1 MINWKTFPHY
11 RQLDSM
17 DCGPTCL
24 RMVAEFF
31 GKSYS
36 LQYLREKSFIDRAG
50 VSLKGIS
57 EAAESIGLRTLAV
70 KVAISSK
77 DTSKILG
84 GQIQP
89 CLEEAPLPCIVHW
102 NQNHFVVAYKITKN
116 HVYIADPGD
125 EKIKLTHAEFKKSY
139 CSDGQEGVALLLET
153 TPEFYKEEGD
163 AEQRKGFGFILQYLS
178 PHRRL
183 LIQVMIGLLL
193 GTVFQLIFPFLTQS
207 LVDIGIDTQNLSFIY
222 IVLAAQLML
231 TLSQTV
237 VRFIQSWILLHIST
251 RINVHMVADFLIK
264 IMKLPLSFFDSKN
277 VGDIMQRI
285 GDHRR
290 IESFLTQSVLSS
302 LLAIINLIVFS
313 IVLAIYHQL
322 IFLIFATSA
331 VFYIAWILV
340 FMKKRK
346 EIDYKS
352 FQQMSDNQDA
362 LYEIIQG
369 MPEIKLQGSYFKR
382 RWTWTSIQA
391 KLFKVQMSSLAIGQY
406 QDAGAQLINQ
416 IKDILITI
424 IAAKAVLDG
433 QLTLGMMLAIQY
445 IIGQLNSPLQQ
456 LVTFIR
462 AAQDASISMERI
474 SEVHL
479 IKNEENEDGQKL
491 NIIPSGNI
499 AIENVSFRY
508 TPILDDVL
516 SDVSFIIERGKTT
529 AIVGTSGSGKTTLI
543 KLLLGFYEP
552 TKGKINIGKTPLHF
566 INQNSWRQSC
576 GAVMQDGYLFS
587 DTIASNISESDDSP
601 NHEKVANALAAA
613 NLTEFIE
620 SLPLSTNTKI
630 GSKGNGVSQGQK
642 QRLLIARSIY
652 KNPDIIF
659 FDEAT
664 NSLDANNEKI
674 IMENLKQFLTGKTAV
689 VVAHRL
695 STVKNA
701 DKIIVLE
708 KGKVV
713 EQGTHKELV
722 ALKGNYYTLVQNQ
735 LELGE

>member
-1 MINWKTFPHY
+1 
-11 RQLDSM
+11 
-17 DCGPTCL
+17 
-24 RMVAEFF
+24 
-31 GKSYS
+31 
-36 LQYLREKSFIDRAG
+36 
-50 VSLKGIS
+50 
-57 EAAESIGLRTLAV
+57 
-70 KVAISSK
+70 
-77 DTSKILG
+77 
-84 GQIQP
+84 
-89 CLEEAPLPCIVHW
+89 VHW
-102 NQNHFVVAYKITKN
+102 NQNHFVVAYKITKS

-125 EKIKLTHAEFKKSY
+125 DKIKLTHTEFKKSF

-153 TPEFYKEEGD
+153 TPAFYKEEG
-163 AEQRKGFGFILQYLS
+163 EEESKKGFGFIFQYLS
-178 PHRRL
+178 PHRKL
-183 LIQVMIGLLL
+183 LVQVILGLLL

-222 IVLAAQLML
+222 IILAAQLML
-231 TLSQTV
+231 ILSQTV
-237 VRFIQSWILLHIST
+237 VKFIQSWILLHIST
-251 RINVHMVADFLIK
+251 RINVNMVADFLIK

-277 VGDIMQRI
+277 AGDIMQRI

-290 IESFLTQSVLSS
+290 IESFLTQSLLASVLSF
-302 LLAIINLIVFS
+302 INLIVFS
-313 IVLAIYHQL
+313 IVLVMYHQL
-322 IFLIFATSA
+322 IFLVFATAA
-331 VFYIAWILV
+331 VLYIAWITV
-340 FMKKRK
+340 FLKKRK

-369 MPEIKLQGSYFKR
+369 MQEIKLQGSYFKR

-416 IKDILITI
+416 LKDIFITV
-424 IAAKAVLDG
+424 IAAKAVIDG
-433 QLTLGMMLAIQY
+433 ELTLGMMLAIQY

-462 AAQDASISMERI
+462 AAQDASISLERI
-474 SEVHL
+474 SEVHY
-479 IKNEENEDGQKL
+479 IKNEDKDDDQKL
-491 NIIPSGNI
+491 NTVPQGDII
-499 AIENVSFRY
+499 IENVSFRY

-516 SDVSFIIERGKTT
+516 SDVSCTIERGKTT

-543 KLLLGFYEP
+543 KIMLGFNDA
-552 TKGKINIGKTPLHF
+552 TKGKIMIGHTPLHF
-566 INQNSWRQSC
+566 INQKIWRQHC

-587 DTIASNISESDDSP
+587 DTIASNISESDDSV
-601 NHEKVANALAAA
+601 NHQKVSAALAAA

-642 QRLLIARSIY
+642 QRLLIARAIY
-652 KNPDIIF
+652 KNPEILF

-664 NSLDANNEKI
+664 NALDANNEKT
-674 IMENLKQFLTGKTAV
+674 IMENLHQFLKGKTAV

-708 KGKVV
+708 KGRIV

-722 ALKGNYYTLVQNQ
+722 ALKGQYFMLVQNQ

>member
-1 MINWKTFPHY
+1 MKIFNFPHY

-24 RMVAEFF
+24 RMIAEYF

-36 LQYLREKSFIDRAG
+36 LQFLREKSYIDRAG

-57 EAAESIGLRTLAV
+57 EAAEAIGFRTLAV
-70 KVAISSK
+70 KVALSQK
-77 DTSKILG
+77 DTMLVSG
-84 GQIQP
+84 GQSQP
-89 CLEEAPLPCIVHW
+89 CLDEAPLPCIVHW

-125 EKIKLTHAEFKKSY
+125 DKIKLTHEEFKKSY
-139 CSDGQEGVALLLET
+139 YSDGNKGIALLLET
-153 TPEFYKEEGD
+153 TPEFYREEED
-163 AEQRKGFGFILQYLS
+163 KANKKNFDFIFQYLS
-178 PHRRL
+178 PHKKL
-183 LIQVMIGLLL
+183 LFQLILGLLL
-193 GTVFQLIFPFLTQS
+193 GTVFQLLFPFLTQS

-231 TLSQTV
+231 TLSQTLV
-237 VRFIQSWILLHIST
+237 KFIQSWILLHIST
-251 RINVHMVADFLIK
+251 RINVNMVADFLIK
-264 IMKLPLSFFDSKN
+264 IMKLPLSFFDAKN
-277 VGDIMQRI
+277 IGDIMQRI

-290 IESFLTQSVLSS
+290 IESFLTQTLLSS
-302 LLAIINLIVFS
+302 SLAVVNLIVFS

-322 IFLIFATSA
+322 IFLIFATAS
-331 VFYIAWILV
+331 VLYIFWITIFL
-340 FMKKRK
+340 KKRK

-369 MPEIKLQGSYFKR
+369 MQEIKLQGSYFKR
-382 RWTWTSIQA
+382 RWNWTSIQA

-406 QDAGAQLINQ
+406 QDAGAQFINQ
-416 IKDILITI
+416 VKDILITV
-424 IAAKAVLDG
+424 IAAKAVMDG

-445 IIGQLNSPLQQ
+445 IIGQLNAPLQQ
-456 LVTFIR
+456 LVSFIR
-462 AAQDASISMERI
+462 AAQDASISLERI
-474 SEVHL
+474 SEVHV
-479 IKNEENEDGQKL
+479 IDNEEKNDEQKIAFVP
-491 NIIPSGNI
+491 NGNI
-499 AIENVSFRY
+499 VIENLSFRY

-516 SDVSFIIERGKTT
+516 TDINCIFERGNTT

-543 KLLLGFYEP
+543 KLLLGFYQP
-552 TKGKINIGKTPLHF
+552 TKGKINIGSTPLNF
-566 INQNSWRQSC
+566 INQKIWRLKC
-576 GAVMQDGYLFS
+576 GAVMQDGFLFS
-587 DTIASNISESDDSP
+587 DTIASNVSESDDNI
-601 NHEKVANALAAA
+601 NHQKVTDGLQAA
-613 NLTEFIE
+613 NLTSFIE

-642 QRLLIARSIY
+642 QRLIIARAIY
-652 KNPDIIF
+652 KNPEFLF

-664 NSLDANNEKI
+664 NALDANNEKT
-674 IMENLKQFLTGKTAV
+674 IMENLSQFLKGKTAI

-708 KGKVV
+708 NGRIV
-713 EQGTHKELV
+713 EQGTHKDLV
-722 ALKGNYYTLVQNQ
+722 AMKGQYFTLVQNQ
-735 LELGE
+735 LELGD